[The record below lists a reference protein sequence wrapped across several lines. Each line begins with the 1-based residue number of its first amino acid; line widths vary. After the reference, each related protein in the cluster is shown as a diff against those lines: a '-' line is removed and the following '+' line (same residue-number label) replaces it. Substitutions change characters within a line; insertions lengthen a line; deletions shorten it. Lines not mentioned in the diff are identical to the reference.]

1 MDKQIGRAID
11 LAQRLRAVM
20 LQAVALEKDVEEWEN
35 SEEYMQ
41 SLVSDVVDEARR
53 LRPGGRSRALK
64 ENDETDGLTDILAV
78 VDQLLYSLMD
88 MGGEEGWRDEADYE
102 ERTQLKLGE
111 ALNDRMTLNSATKI

>member
-41 SLVSDVVDEARR
+41 SLVSDVVDEARK

-88 MGGEEGWRDEADYE
+88 MGGEEIDVIVDG
-102 ERTQLKLGE
+102 
-111 ALNDRMTLNSATKI
+111 